1 MVHRNKEGAIYSP
14 YFMNKL
20 LDRDQVYEYR
30 IEAGAGM
37 KIYLAFSYIN
47 FGSDTTCSNT
57 KLSIY
62 EGKNT
67 NGIPNEI
74 RCGRNAT
81 QYLST
86 TNTLTLKYVS
96 TIESST
102 LPADHGF
109 IIYFASG
116 HHGKSLNVT
125 KTSDLV
131 IEVRV
136 KMCWDNDFIGK

>member
-1 MVHRNKEGAIYSP
+1 MVYRKKEGLIYSP

-20 LDRDQVYEYR
+20 LDRNQAYEYR

-37 KIYLAFSYIN
+37 RIYLAFSYIN
-47 FGSDTTCSNT
+47 FGSDTTCSST

-62 EGKNT
+62 EGTNT

-96 TIESST
+96 TKNSST

-109 IIYFASG
+109 IIYFKSG
-116 HHGKSLNVT
+116 AHGKSLNLA
-125 KTSDLV
+125 K
-131 IEVRV
+131 I
-136 KMCWDNDFIGK
+136 F